1 MNTKSQ
7 WFVKLPIR
15 LTTLI
20 IPPLLLVT
28 SILMLMNQVFLD
40 LEYRRPGFPAD
51 TMGFTL
57 ADRLKYARA
66 SVAYLVNSQGI
77 ESLEELQFSDGT
89 ALYNERELSHM
100 DDVKAV
106 VQGTMRWYL
115 VGCILLVIIVA
126 LAIQTGNKR
135 AFWESLSWGGFLTAA
150 IVVSFL
156 VYLALN
162 FDSLFTQ
169 FHKLFFESGSW
180 VFFTTDSL
188 IRLFPLPFW
197 QDCFIVVGS
206 LSLLGGIL
214 LAFKCRSDFLND

>member
-1 MNTKSQ
+1 MNTKLQ
-7 WFVKLPIR
+7 WFVKLSTR
-15 LTTLI
+15 LITVI
-20 IPPLLLVT
+20 IPPLLMVS
-28 SILMLMNQVFLD
+28 SILALLNHVFLD

-77 ESLEELQFSDGT
+77 ESLQELEFSDGT

-100 DDVKAV
+100 VDVKAV
-106 VQGTMRWYL
+106 VQGSLRWYL
-115 VGCILLVIIVA
+115 VGVILFVILTA
-126 LAIQTGNKR
+126 LAIQTGNR
-135 AFWESLSWGGFLTAA
+135 RVFWESLSWGGFLTVA
-150 IVVSFL
+150 IVLFFL

-162 FDSLFTQ
+162 FDSLFSQ

-180 VFFTTDSL
+180 VFYYSDSL

-206 LSLLGGIL
+206 LSLLGGTL
-214 LAFKCRSDFLND
+214 LGWQGRKHSRH